1 MTAPPLRAYLFLAA
15 SMTLVGSYV
24 GLSKLLVAAFPVFLL
39 AWLRFGI
46 AAVAMLHWLRRP
58 VGEAPLSRHDRW
70 LLFWESFL
78 GNFLFSICML
88 YGVMLT
94 SAVAAGVTMAAIPAA
109 VALLSWAL
117 LKERITRRVA
127 LAIALAAAGIALL
140 ALARD
145 ASGQAA
151 AAASPLGYLLLL
163 GAVVCEACYVVIGK
177 RLTGNVSPR
186 RISAL
191 INLWGLALVTPL
203 GLWQA
208 LSFDFSAITL
218 PTWGLLGFYAIA
230 ASMVTVWLWM
240 QGLRHVP
247 APRAGVF
254 SVLLPVSAAA
264 VGVLLLGEAFT
275 RGHALAFALALAGLV
290 LATWPESPATPL
302 DPQSPLPPDRARTG

>member
-15 SMTLVGSYV
+15 SMALVGSYV
-24 GLSKLLVAAFPVFLL
+24 GLSKLLVAVFPVFLL

-58 VGEAPLSRHDRW
+58 AGEAPLSRHDRW

-88 YGVMLT
+88 YGVLLT

-109 VALLSWAL
+109 VALLSWAM
-117 LKERITRRVA
+117 LKERISGRVA
-127 LAIALAAAGIALL
+127 MAIVLAAAGIALL

-145 ASGQAA
+145 AGGQSA
-151 AAASPLGYLLLL
+151 AAASPRGYLLLL

-208 LSFDFSAITL
+208 SSFEFSRVTL
-218 PTWGLLGFYAIA
+218 PTWGLLVFYAIA

-254 SVLLPVSAAA
+254 SVLLPVSATG
-264 VGVLLLGEAFT
+264 VGVLLLGEPFT
-275 RGHALAFALALAGLV
+275 AGHAVAFLLALAGLV
-290 LATWPESPATPL
+290 LATWPETAT
-302 DPQSPLPPDRARTG
+302 SPDRRTPDGSGTG